1 MRGLRTAASVDPQ
14 PDWAITAYLI
24 DLGMSEIQVFS
35 ALGLCCGHR
44 RVLFPDNLPNAFV
57 FFPGQYFF
65 RAFLIKLCTVI
76 LNKADF
82 VLIGFVKTGYHL
94 QVRNFDVDSLCF

>member
-1 MRGLRTAASVDPQ
+1 MRGVRATAGVGPQ
-14 PDWAITAYLI
+14 PDWAVIAKLI
-24 DLGMSEIQVFS
+24 DLGFSKIQVFP

-44 RVLFPDNLPNAFV
+44 HVLFPDNLPNAFV
-57 FFPGQYFF
+57 FFPGQYLF

-82 VLIGFVKTGYHL
+82 VLIGFVKTWYHL